1 MKKNIKFLVLL
12 GIGILYFILGK
23 LTGVYIPCV
32 FHEVTGL
39 YCPGCG
45 VSRMIISLC
54 HLNFEKAY
62 FCNQLLFISTPIF
75 LFLIIDTFISNIKN
89 VKALYNRIPNWFYYG
104 YVVLLILFM
113 IIRNIF
119 PYFAPI
125 GV

>member
-23 LTGVYIPCV
+23 LTGIYIPC
-32 FHEVTGL
+32 FIHEVTGL

-45 VSRMIISLC
+45 ISRMIINLC

-62 FCNQLLFISTPIF
+62 YCNQLLFISTPIF
-75 LFLIIDTFISNIKN
+75 LFLIIDTFISNIRD
-89 VKALYNRIPNWFYYG
+89 VKPIYKKIPNTVYYV
-104 YVVLLILFM
+104 YIVLLILFM

>member
-1 MKKNIKFLVLL
+1 MKKNIKFFVLL

-23 LTGVYIPCV
+23 LTGIYIPC
-32 FHEVTGL
+32 FIHSVTGL

-45 VSRMIISLC
+45 ISRMIINLC

-62 FCNQLLFISTPIF
+62 YCNQLLFISTPIF
-75 LFLIIDTFISNIKN
+75 LFLIIDTFISNIRD
-89 VKALYNRIPNWFYYG
+89 VKPIYKKIPNTVYYV
-104 YVVLLILFM
+104 YIVLLILFM